1 MIIFKRIIIEVIPT
15 NLGKYSIVSKQ
26 KISIQ
31 LVKTKKALKK
41 KEQENIEKEKSL
53 KKLEE
58 DFAKEVEKQVK
69 IQLQKIGNC
78 RNDNEKSLLKQ
89 IEKLKKEN
97 ENLKNEIIKKEQI
110 YNNELNRKKEKIYKL
125 ERENSKLSEELR
137 KINLKNEEKQNNL
150 YSKDT
155 GIVENKKQDTQFTV
169 NEELALDKTICRD
182 SEKILYD
189 KEAIDNFYIVPNDN
203 LLFNENKLNNI
214 DAFKKIKDLDGII
227 NFLKASNNEDKN
239 IYIKILNKF
248 SEMINKFINDINF
261 DNYDEDELSEE
272 LSEGFFKILKKHFI
286 DKLMVGIYRGLKTKN
301 DFYLEFL
308 RRINSYLEGC
318 NVYTRLLKVNTKKTK
333 EDDNDIDILPKPTE
347 DENKNNVIEEIE
359 MLPYYLNYIDE
370 YGEIEAMFIRGRAVV
385 LSSKLN

>member
-169 NEELALDKTICRD
+169 NEESALDKTICRD
-182 SEKILYD
+182 REKILYD

>member
-69 IQLQKIGNC
+69 MQLQKIENY
-78 RNDNEKSLLKQ
+78 RNNNEKSLLKQ

-97 ENLKNEIIKKEQI
+97 ENFKNEIIKKEQI
-110 YNNELNRKKEKIYKL
+110 YNNELNRKKEKIYEL
-125 ERENSKLSEELR
+125 EREKSKLSEELR
-137 KINLKNEEKQNNL
+137 KLNLKNEEKQNNL

-155 GIVENKKQDTQFTV
+155 GIIENKKQDAQITV
-169 NEELALDKTICRD
+169 NEELALDKTTSRE

-203 LLFNENKLNNI
+203 LLFNENNLNNI

-248 SEMINKFINDINF
+248 SEMINKFINNIDF

-272 LSEGFFKILKKHFI
+272 LSEGFFKILKKYFI
-286 DKLMVGIYRGLKTKN
+286 DKLMIGIYRGLKTKN
-301 DFYLEFL
+301 NFYLEFL
-308 RRINSYLEGC
+308 NHINSYLKGC

-347 DENKNNVIEEIE
+347 DENQNNVIEEIE

>member
-272 LSEGFFKILKKHFI
+272 LSEGFFKKLKKHFI